1 MRDRRLRLALEVGV
15 LAVLAVSLLGGG
27 VQAQQAAPAALKG
40 RVVTETISAP
50 SLVGNLIAD
59 KAEKTIS
66 VYLPPSYDSAQA
78 RYPVVYFLPGYG
90 GGWYPFEDQMNRLI
104 ASGGVKE
111 MIVVTVPG
119 QHRFGGSFYVNSPVT
134 GNWEDLIVVD
144 IVGYVDAH
152 YRTLPQSASRG
163 IGGHSMGGYGALNLA
178 MLHPDVFGAVYSL
191 SPGLFDPNGLAESQM
206 FSYEG
211 AIKAFLALQDR
222 LAPLSRE
229 DAARQ
234 FETEAGRTSADLNF
248 TIAYGEAF
256 AADPSKNA
264 PYVDYP
270 YRYEGTSLVRDA
282 EVWAHWEEG
291 FGGIAVETERYRA
304 NLLSLAAIG
313 LDYAPNDNYAWIPKG
328 CEYYVATLTAAGIP
342 IEVNTHRGGHQG
354 LLRQRLEQFL
364 LPFFSRVLSF
374 E

>member
-1 MRDRRLRLALEVGV
+1 MRDRRLRLVLGVGI
-15 LAVLAVSLLGGG
+15 LAALAVSLLGGA

-66 VYLPPSYDSAQA
+66 VYLAPSYDSAQA

-134 GNWEDLIVVD
+134 GNWEDLIVAD

-152 YRTLPQSASRG
+152 YRTLPQSVSRG

-191 SPGLFDPNGLAESQM
+191 SPGLFDPSSTVPNLDVAERRRYRDRTQALAPG
-206 FSYEG
+206 EG
-211 AIKAFLALQDR
+211 ALR
-222 LAPLSRE
+222 MGGG
-229 DAARQ
+229 AATPTAWST
-234 FETEAGRTSADLNF
+234 FPHTPASGGRN
-248 TIAYGEAF
+248 
-256 AADPSKNA
+256 
-264 PYVDYP
+264 
-270 YRYEGTSLVRDA
+270 R
-282 EVWAHWEEG
+282 
-291 FGGIAVETERYRA
+291 
-304 NLLSLAAIG
+304 
-313 LDYAPNDNYAWIPKG
+313 
-328 CEYYVATLTAAGIP
+328 
-342 IEVNTHRGGHQG
+342 
-354 LLRQRLEQFL
+354 
-364 LPFFSRVLSF
+364 
-374 E
+374 